1 MHKIILLLS
10 LFRTNQAFA
19 GLLLFGYALI
29 LWSPLFLFPVDPVAE
44 GVGAGVFGNWLHRL
58 VEGHPYLA
66 ILLSVFLVGIQGIQI
81 NTWAT
86 RHHLSRAVTQFPGL
100 FLVLTSALVYHF
112 HGFSTFLVA
121 NVFLLFALLSLGR
134 LYKKEEPAV
143 ALFNAGAWLGLA
155 SLFRPEYLVFL
166 LAALAVI
173 RIMRRV
179 EFRPVFQL
187 VTGTGMVYF
196 FLLVYGYVTGQLD
209 VLLQDQ
215 FAGFGLPTFT
225 DLATADL
232 PGLIVIGLLVMGV
245 ILSLGSIKL
254 MLNIE
259 GSKNTDVLALLLLCS
274 VFVVLVCENVNVL
287 NAQAMVVPL
296 GGLLGLS
303 MVNAAPK
310 RAEAIHIILVAAAL
324 TPLVIS
330 W

>member
-1 MHKIILLLS
+1 MLS

-29 LWSPLFLFPVDPVAE
+29 LWSPLFLFPVDPVTE
-44 GVGAGVFGNWLHRL
+44 GVGAGVLGKWLHGL
-58 VEGHPYLA
+58 VDGYPNLA

-86 RHHLSRAVTQFPGL
+86 RHHLSRSVTQFPGL
-100 FLVLTSALVYHF
+100 FVVLTAALVYHF
-112 HGFSTFLVA
+112 HGFSAFHAA

-143 ALFNAGAWLGLA
+143 ALFNAGAWLGMA

-166 LAALAVI
+166 LAVLAVI
-173 RIMRRV
+173 GILRRV
-179 EFRPVFQL
+179 EFRSVLQV
-187 VTGTGMVYF
+187 VTGTGLVYF
-196 FLLVYGYVTGQLD
+196 FLLVFGYVTGRMDLM
-209 VLLQDQ
+209 LQDQ
-215 FAGFGLPTFT
+215 LAGFGLPSFT

-232 PGLIVIGLLVMGV
+232 PGLIAIGLLVVSV
-245 ILSLGSIKL
+245 ILGFGSINL

-259 GSKNTDVLALLLLCS
+259 GSKNTNVLAALLLCS
-274 VFVVLVCENVNVL
+274 ILVVLVCDNVSVL
-287 NAQAMVVPL
+287 NAQALVVPL
-296 GGLLGLS
+296 GGLLGLG

-310 RAEAIHIILVAAAL
+310 RAEAVHIILFAAAL
-324 TPLVIS
+324 IPLFIG